1 MQDIGGREGC
11 CMKKKTRRISDQPVG
26 KLTAIH
32 DFLPPPEKLLQ
43 NEEKMKITITL
54 DAATVR
60 YFKTVASKMGLKYQR
75 MMREVLKGYATRY
88 A

>member
-1 MQDIGGREGC
+1 MR
-11 CMKKKTRRISDQPVG
+11 KRTRSFSGQPIG
-26 KLTAIH
+26 KLLVVR

-43 NEEKMKITITL
+43 REARMKITITL

-60 YFKTVASKMGLKYQR
+60 FFKTVAVKMGLKYQR
-75 MMREVLKGYATRY
+75 MIREVLKGYAARY